1 MTIYH
6 WHHIVPT
13 HAGGTDDT
21 SNLVRLTV
29 EEHAEAHK
37 KLYEQYGRE
46 QDRIAWLGLSKRI
59 DKEEARILAVKASN
73 TGRKQ
78 TEGHKRKR
86 AASRMEHVKKHGG
99 PTLGKKLPP
108 ASEERK
114 RKIGDANRGRPSIHK
129 GVKRSEITKN
139 KMSESA
145 KNRPTAKCPKCG
157 KEQQIQSIARNHG
170 LDGSKCSASS

>member
-6 WHHIVPT
+6 MHHIVPR
-13 HAGGTDDT
+13 HAGGTDDP

-29 EEHAEAHK
+29 EEHAEAHR

-59 DKEEARILAVKASN
+59 NKEEARILAVKASN

-78 TEGHKRKR
+78 TEEHKRKR
-86 AASRMEHVKKHGG
+86 ESSRQEYMKKHGG

-114 RKIGDANRGRPSIHK
+114 RKIGDANRG
-129 GVKRSEITKN
+129 
-139 KMSESA
+139 
-145 KNRPTAKCPKCG
+145 KNRPTAKCPKCD
-157 KEQQIQSIARNHG
+157 KEQQIQSIARYHG
-170 LDGSKCSASS
+170 LDGSKCSVPS

>member
-6 WHHIVPT
+6 WHHIVPK
-13 HAGGTDDT
+13 HAGGSDDS

-37 KLYEQYGRE
+37 LLFEKHGRW
-46 QDRIAWLGLSKRI
+46 QDKIAWMSLSGQI
-59 DKEEARILAVKASN
+59 GKEEARILSVKEAN

-78 TEGHKRKR
+78 NEEHIRKR
-86 AASRMEHVKKHGG
+86 MASLQEYIKKYGG

-114 RKIGDANRGRPSIHK
+114 RKIGDANRGRPSKHK
-129 GVKRSEITKN
+129 GVKRSESTKK
-139 KMSESA
+139 KMSEAA

-157 KEQQIQSIARNHG
+157 KEQQVQSISRNHG
-170 LDGSKCSASS
+170 LDGSKCFF

>member
-6 WHHIVPT
+6 WHHIVPK

-78 TEGHKRKR
+78 TEEHKRKR
-86 AASRMEHVKKHGG
+86 AASRMEQIRQRQIVVFFM
-99 PTLGKKLPP
+99 
-108 ASEERK
+108 ASCGSWGR
-114 RKIGDANRGRPSIHK
+114 RAAWQSRVQGRGSRMEWSIC
-129 GVKRSEITKN
+129 RS
-139 KMSESA
+139 
-145 KNRPTAKCPKCG
+145 
-157 KEQQIQSIARNHG
+157 
-170 LDGSKCSASS
+170 